1 MLEKEKFNGRI
12 VIFPLLEIEFL
23 KTNVNLKDADVLIFT
38 SVYALEKLNL
48 ELISFQTSVF
58 AVGQRCDEFLKKT
71 GIKKT
76 FIFSDVKQLL
86 NSLIAFC
93 RNKRPRIFYLRGD
106 EISYDL
112 KAEISKHSFD
122 CEEHVVYKQKRSIQ
136 KKELDNVLARKHLEG
151 IVLFSEK
158 SVDSL
163 IKGASSQNLDKIFF
177 CFSKKIENRLRS
189 VLDKD
194 IRCKTI
200 QEPLISD
207 MVNMIVKEYS
217 RYQD

>member
-1 MLEKEKFNGRI
+1 MLEKEKFNGRT

-86 NSLIAFC
+86 SSLIAFC
-93 RNKRPRIFYLRGD
+93 RNKRPRILYLRGD

-136 KKELDNVLARKHLEG
+136 QKELDNVLARKHLEG
-151 IVLFSEK
+151 IALFSEK

-189 VLDKD
+189 VLNKD